1 MQPCHAAPPWRQI
14 AGFEATDYAT
24 LDGRVV
30 WVGDPAAAD
39 HPRNLWQP
47 RRASAFCGDTAR
59 LQRGAGICLTLLM
72 GPSAAGLLRWLTAA
86 GSGASVSLAE
96 RSETAAPMPLWLQLG
111 ATRFDA
117 VRQALRVNDVAA
129 FERAALRLLG
139 LGPGLTPS
147 GDDFVGGVFF
157 ALHHAPRSHWRAA
170 LPAVHARF
178 RTAAASATNVISA
191 ALLDDLMDGH
201 SHQALHDLL
210 GALHAE
216 DPACIEAATT
226 ALLRI
231 GASSGADM
239 LCGVVLALT
248 TWQDTF

>member
-1 MQPCHAAPPWRQI
+1 
-14 AGFEATDYAT
+14 
-24 LDGRVV
+24 
-30 WVGDPAAAD
+30 
-39 HPRNLWQP
+39 
-47 RRASAFCGDTAR
+47 
-59 LQRGAGICLTLLM
+59 M
-72 GPSAAGLLRWLTAA
+72 GPSAAGLLCWLTAA
-86 GSGASVSLAE
+86 SSSASVSPAE
-96 RSETAAPMPLWLQLG
+96 RSEAAPMPLWLQLA

-117 VRQALRVNDVAA
+117 VRQALQVNDVAA
-129 FERAALRLLG
+129 FERAALRVLG

-170 LPAVHARF
+170 LPAVQARF
-178 RTAAASATNVISA
+178 RTAAACATNVISA

-210 GALHAE
+210 DALHAE
-216 DPACIEAATT
+216 DPARIQAATT
-226 ALLRI
+226 AMLGI